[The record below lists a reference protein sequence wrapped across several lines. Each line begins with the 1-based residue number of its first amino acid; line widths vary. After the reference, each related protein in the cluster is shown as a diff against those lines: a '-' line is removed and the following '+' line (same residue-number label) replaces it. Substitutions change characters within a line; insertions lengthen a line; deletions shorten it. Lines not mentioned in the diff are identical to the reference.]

1 VGAQEDLDQLEATIR
16 RLQIEWEKFF
26 GGVER
31 KPPTD
36 LKGKV
41 EALIRRHADIA
52 EMRNNADRF
61 RYQNLTA
68 RYNTFA
74 ELWGK
79 RLRALEEGRPVG
91 LHGRAAALQPPP
103 AAPAAAPPSAPAAA
117 RREVPEGGVR
127 IQDPAREADAMRGLY
142 ERFLEAR
149 QRAGEGAA
157 VKFESFHKLIAQQAE
172 RILKEKGGKAVD
184 FRLETKD
191 GKVSLKAR
199 AVK

>member
-1 VGAQEDLDQLEATIR
+1 MGVPDDLDVIEKSIR

-36 LKGKV
+36 LKGRV
-41 EALIRRHADIA
+41 EALIRRHADYNEI
-52 EMRNNADRF
+52 RNNADRF

-79 RLRALEEGRPVG
+79 RLKAREEGRPLG
-91 LHGRAAALQPPP
+91 LYGRAAAQLPPP
-103 AAPAAAPPSAPAAA
+103 AAPAVAPPPSAAA
-117 RREVPEGGVR
+117 RRQPPEGVR
-127 IQDPAREADAMRGLY
+127 IHDPVRDADALRGLY
-142 ERFLEAR
+142 DSFLDAR
-149 QRAGEGAA
+149 KQAGESAA
-157 VKFESFHKLIAQQAE
+157 VKFENFQKLIAQQAE
-172 RILKEKGGKAVD
+172 RIIREKGGQAVD

-191 GKVSLKAR
+191 GKVSLKAK